1 MPNYTLA
8 ELMSHATTRAGRR
21 ADIDKSDV
29 SFMVNLAWEEVAR
42 IAPHVLHER
51 VAVSSTTSGDY
62 RVTLPSD
69 FDSPINLSIFTT
81 DSGSGKTLTMVSPS
95 YMDESG
101 FWPVGEPQRYM
112 LYNNWLE
119 LHPAPDSG
127 TSTGGVYSQYSLQ
140 IRYQSFATDLVAET
154 DVPSCS
160 TSWRKAILYGAEAE
174 VWAYVNN
181 PTQEAIA
188 RQRYLN
194 YVAQVESDEAKRK
207 QALDR
212 PGVWPVYPEVRTV
225 SRRSFDV
232 V

>member
-1 MPNYTLA
+1 
-8 ELMSHATTRAGRR
+8 
-21 ADIDKSDV
+21 
-29 SFMVNLAWEEVAR
+29 MVNLAWEEVAR

-51 VAVSSTTSGDY
+51 VAVASTTSGDY

-81 DSGSGKTLTMVSPS
+81 DSGSGKTLTMVNPS
-95 YMDESG
+95 YMDESS

-112 LYNNWLE
+112 LYSNWLE
-119 LHPAPDSG
+119 LHPAPDNNDS
-127 TSTGGVYSQYSLQ
+127 SDYSLQ
-140 IRYQSFATDLVAET
+140 IRYRSFATDLIDET

-160 TSWRKAILYGAEAE
+160 TDWRKAILYATEAE

-188 RQRYLN
+188 RQRYIN
-194 YVAQVESDEAKRK
+194 HVAQVKSDDAKR
-207 QALDR
+207 QMGMDR
-212 PGVWPVYPEVRTV
+212 MGFWPIYPEVREV
-225 SRRSFDV
+225 SKRSFDV

>member
-1 MPNYTLA
+1 MPSYTLA
-8 ELMSHATTRAGRR
+8 ELLSHATARAGRR

-42 IAPHVLHER
+42 VAPHVLHER

-62 RVTLPSD
+62 RVTLPAD

-81 DSGSGKTLTMVSPS
+81 DSGSGKTLTLVSPD
-95 YMDESG
+95 YVDESS
-101 FWPVGEPQRYM
+101 FWPVGEPQRYV

-127 TSTGGVYSQYSLQ
+127 TSTGGVYSQYSIQ
-140 IRYQSFATDLVAET
+140 IRYRSFATDLVEES

-160 TSWRKAILYGAEAE
+160 TDWRKAILYGAEAE
-174 VWAYVNN
+174 IWAYVNN

-188 RQRYLN
+188 RQRFYN
-194 YVAQVESDEAKRK
+194 YMTQVESDQAKR
-207 QALDR
+207 QRDASGLR
-212 PGVWPVYPEVRTV
+212 VRPVYPEVRAV
-225 SRRSFDV
+225 SKRSFDLV
-232 V
+232 